1 MTKLTMYQ
9 FLDVAL
15 NNRMKGKY
23 CVFFSEDTRAYAWDK
38 VPRFGKIERL
48 QYKHDGNIE
57 LLRITIE
64 TEHGLR
70 VYDLVHHW
78 IIKIYTNYKEYRN
91 DYESEA
97 IKNVTRIDL

>member
-1 MTKLTMYQ
+1 MYQ

-23 CVFFSEDTRAYAWDK
+23 CVFYSESTHAYEWDK

-64 TEHGLR
+64 TEHNALR

-78 IIKIYTNYKEYRN
+78 VIKIYANYREYRT
-91 DYESEA
+91 DYD
-97 IKNVTRIDL
+97 NNRTNTPTD